1 MRRIIGLVVA
11 GVAALVLAWVDFGAA
26 GVAGGICLAAA
37 AMLAIAAGLLLMKG

>member
-26 GVAGGICLAAA
+26 GDAGGICLAA